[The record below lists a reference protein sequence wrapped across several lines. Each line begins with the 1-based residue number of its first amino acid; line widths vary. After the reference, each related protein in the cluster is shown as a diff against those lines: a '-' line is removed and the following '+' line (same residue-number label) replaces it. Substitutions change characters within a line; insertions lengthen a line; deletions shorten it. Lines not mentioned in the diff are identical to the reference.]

1 MARPSRHQRDTRLA
15 FCIRSMKPKHWR
27 IENGAVVP
35 CSAFDVLRDS
45 VPARTKAEATSAL
58 LARAERIAAAGSPRL
73 YVKNGAFLL
82 ITHSGSEFVAE
93 SGRLD
98 RDQFPREC
106 HPLCTAGHATL
117 DKAKADSAFAYYS
130 GEEYARVRENQVAA
144 LAPERIASALAS
156 QALSDAAIKS

>member
-1 MARPSRHQRDTRLA
+1 MARLGRHQRDPWLA
-15 FCIRSMKPKHWR
+15 LCLRSMKTKNWR
-27 IENGAVVP
+27 IENGAVVQ
-35 CSAFDVLRDS
+35 CSAFDVMRDS
-45 VPARTKAEATSAL
+45 VPARTKAEATHAL

-82 ITHSGSEFVAE
+82 ITHNGTEFTAE

-98 RDQFPREC
+98 RGDFPREC

-117 DKAKADSAFAYYS
+117 EKAMADSSFAYYS
-130 GEEYARVRENQVAA
+130 GEDYARVRENQIAA

-156 QALSDAAIKS
+156 QAVSDAG